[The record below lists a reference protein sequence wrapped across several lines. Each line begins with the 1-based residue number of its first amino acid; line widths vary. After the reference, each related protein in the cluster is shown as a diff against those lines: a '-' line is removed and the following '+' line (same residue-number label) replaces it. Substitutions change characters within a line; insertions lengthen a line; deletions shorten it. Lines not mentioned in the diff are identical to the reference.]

1 MKTRIPNID
10 NFSTL
15 CDRLAI
21 ENSKCSWFENM
32 KRLEHAKENPNLE
45 LIAQWDN
52 LSREACE
59 LRSAIKNRIDELFE
73 EVFQYGKYN
82 YFREVR
88 TFKPASAATVSDL
101 LDKRYS
107 IIGDLAATN
116 SLQDALEKVLSG
128 E

>member
-21 ENSKCSWFENM
+21 ENAKCGYFELQ
-32 KRLEHAKENPNLE
+32 KRLEHQKMVPDIEQIAK
-45 LIAQWDN
+45 WDH

-59 LRSAIKNRIDELFE
+59 LRSAIKNRIDELLAE
-73 EVFQYGKYN
+73 IVTTGQYN
-82 YFREVR
+82 YLRECR
-88 TFKPASAATVSDL
+88 TFSPASVATFSDL

-107 IIGDLAATN
+107 IIGDLAATH

>member
-1 MKTRIPNID
+1 MKVRIPNID

-21 ENSKCSWFENM
+21 ENSKCSWFENQ
-32 KRLEHAKENPNLE
+32 KRVEHQKESPDFE
-45 LIAQWDN
+45 LIAKWDH

-73 EVFQYGKYN
+73 EVIKAGQYTYL
-82 YFREVR
+82 REPR
-88 TFKPASAATVSDL
+88 TFKEAAASKFSDL

-107 IIGDLAATN
+107 KIGDLAATGE
-116 SLQDALEKVLSG
+116 LQKALEDVFSSD
-128 E
+128 